1 MTKYRVVSDKVG
13 TPGDEFIPEEGINVE
28 ALLEHGFI
36 ESTTSKKST
45 SKVDNNEQE

>member
-45 SKVDNNEQE
+45 PKVDDNEQE

>member
-13 TPGDEFIPEEGINVE
+13 TPGDEFIPEKGINVE

-36 ESTTSKKST
+36 ESTTSKKSAP
-45 SKVDNNEQE
+45 KVDDNEQE